1 MSNLNTRYPTLYLTP
16 NCSYCN
22 QFENTEHLFQCSL
35 HSFNLHDLLID
46 KITNALN
53 SLNLS
58 KASQYTIAQIL
69 TSHNFSS
76 NSNTNNILLLLIQGT
91 ITLDHYK
98 QLQLILKKS
107 TNNFLIF
114 LSNSLL
120 NWFNT
125 TIWQTCNVKQHE

>member
-1 MSNLNTRYPTLYLTP
+1 MSNLNTRYLTLYLTP

-22 QFENTEHLFQCSL
+22 QFENTEHSFQCSL
-35 HSFNLHDLLID
+35 HSYNLHNLLID

-58 KASQYTIAQIL
+58 EASPYMITQIL
-69 TSHNFSS
+69 NSHNSSS
-76 NSNTNNILLLLIQGT
+76 NPNTNNILLLLIQGT

-98 QLQLILKKS
+98 QLQLILKKL
-107 TNNFLIF
+107 TTNFLIF

-120 NWFNT
+120 NWFNST
-125 TIWQTCNVKQHE
+125 FWQT